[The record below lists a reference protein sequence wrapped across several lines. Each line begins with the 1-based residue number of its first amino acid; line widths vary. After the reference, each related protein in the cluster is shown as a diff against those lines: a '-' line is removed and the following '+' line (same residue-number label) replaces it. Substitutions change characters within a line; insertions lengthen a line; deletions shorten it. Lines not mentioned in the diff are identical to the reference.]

1 MSRVTPCDS
10 GDRMTSQKCW
20 WIFGRTCEVPANRQ
34 RIVSSRGSFFR
45 HRITPTNVGRN
56 RHWRR
61 RLVSVPAGT
70 AHREQRRGVKTEA
83 GGGAARRASPRQF
96 LRFPASPPAAP
107 RGRRLRSHASQR
119 APGRR
124 EPPSPPPPIE
134 AMRCRSE
141 ATKAKRCAV
150 GNNEAMRCRF
160 GASDTAVDGLGGLGL
175 GADRQRIANLF
186 PSAHRFVFVASDRQR
201 IASIGGGG
209 DCCSRYLGARSLSL
223 LGRLR
228 PRGAAG
234 VYAGNR
240 LNGWGNARCAAPPPA
255 SVATAQRCSRRAV
268 PARTD
273 ISRCRTC
280 RFRPTFVGVMRWR
293 KKDPPE
299 LAMRCRIA
307 L

>member
-1 MSRVTPCDS
+1 MMTRRLLVVNSRGMRWRSRLRASEYQAMVNLSVHYNPIREVTPS
-10 GDRMTSQKCW
+10 LS
-20 WIFGRTCEVPANRQ
+20 ANRQ
-34 RIVSSRGSFFR
+34 RIVSSGGSFFR

-61 RLVSVPAGT
+61 RLVSVTAGT

-124 EPPSPPPPIE
+124 KPPSPPPPIE

-160 GASDTAVDGLGGLGL
+160 A
-175 GADRQRIANLF
+175 ANLL
-186 PSAHRFVFVASDRQR
+186 PTARRLVLLRQLNFGST
-201 IASIGGGG
+201 SIVE
-209 DCCSRYLGARSLSL
+209 R
-223 LGRLR
+223 
-228 PRGAAG
+228 
-234 VYAGNR
+234 V
-240 LNGWGNARCAAPPPA
+240 
-255 SVATAQRCSRRAV
+255 
-268 PARTD
+268 
-273 ISRCRTC
+273 
-280 RFRPTFVGVMRWR
+280 
-293 KKDPPE
+293 
-299 LAMRCRIA
+299 
-307 L
+307 